1 MVAWFDAILAI
12 WRSLAN
18 EQKLAVVMFLFS
30 IPLGVLSLMVGIYHG
45 DMTLAAAGVVN
56 LCFALWLTITL
67 GWLLFKLLK
76 ELIKLV
82 LRLPQ
87 ILWRWLKRFRRS
99 AESPEL
105 PVAERRIV
113 IEAAELDQT
122 VRQLKMLAIF
132 GLWALLQVYHVRR
145 LSVLLGG

>member
-1 MVAWFDAILAI
+1 MVAWLDAFLAI
-12 WRSLAN
+12 WRSLAS
-18 EQKLAVVMFLFS
+18 EQKLSVVMFLLS

-76 ELIKLV
+76 ELIKLM

-87 ILWRWLKRFRRS
+87 ILWRWLERYRRS
-99 AESPEL
+99 AGSPEL
-105 PVAERRIV
+105 PVAERPTTV
-113 IEAAELDQT
+113 GATELDQT
-122 VRQLKMLAIF
+122 VWQLKMLAVF